1 MITLELTTQE
11 TVVLYGLLEGLLN
24 AVNEH
29 PNLELENRANT
40 NALII
45 SIMGKVADE
54 VENQTTNN

>member
-1 MITLELTTQE
+1 MIKLELTTQE
-11 TVVLYGLLEGLLN
+11 TVVLYGLLENLLK

-40 NALII
+40 TALII

-54 VENQTTNN
+54 IENL

>member
-11 TVVLYGLLEGLLN
+11 TVVLYGLLENLLK
-24 AVNEH
+24 AVNQH

-40 NALII
+40 TALII

-54 VENQTTNN
+54 VENQ

>member
-11 TVVLYGLLEGLLN
+11 TVVLYGLLENLLK

-29 PNLELENRANT
+29 PNLELENRAST
-40 NALII
+40 TALII

-54 VENQTTNN
+54 IENL